1 MKNQTV
7 ANLFNDALVYDEPY
21 MAHFIYY
28 CIMNKKITLEDSADT
43 LFTLELTKDEL
54 AEFLEMKRRD
64 TLKMRPVKLYA
75 IKRNGNLYDFYFA
88 KTPQQAAQLH
98 HQLFGERVDKVIDAY
113 NKMIDKA
120 IYAPNANKTRTFRE
134 MMRGTVRLPRYVCS
148 LEGRRIENS

>member
-28 CIMNKKITLEDSADT
+28 CISNKKINWEESAEK
-43 LFTLELTKDEL
+43 LFVLELTTEEL
-54 AEFLEMKRRD
+54 VEFLEIKRRD

-88 KTPQQAAQLH
+88 KTPEQAAHLH
-98 HQLFGERVDKVIDAY
+98 HQLFGEKVVKVIDAY

-120 IYAPNANKTRTFRE
+120 IYDPKSKTTRTFRE
-134 MMRGTVRLPRYVCS
+134 VMRETVKLPRYVCC